1 MTKKN
6 LSDAGANYDTNQQTK
21 VKDRAKTVKDDAS
34 ETVADDFIIVDY
46 SEKSIA
52 VFGDTQPIKDFLR
65 AFGGFFNARLKYQ
78 DEKRAGWVF
87 PKKQEQKV
95 RYLLTNKP
103 LLQ

>member
-1 MTKKN
+1 MTKKSF
-6 LSDAGANYDTNQQTK
+6 SDTGVNFDTNQQAK
-21 VKDRAKTVKDDAS
+21 VKDSVKTVKA
-34 ETVADDFIIVDY
+34 ETVAGDFIIVDY

-65 AFGGFFNARLKYQ
+65 ALGGCFNARLMYK

-103 LLQ
+103 LMQ